1 MLLWLVFAGL
11 TAAALAAVLWP
22 LLRGERS
29 ASPRA
34 AHDAAL
40 YAHQLEEIDADLER
54 GLIAPAEA
62 QAARTEI
69 SRRLLRAADRDQAEP
84 ARKLKPAAERR
95 TAAIILVC
103 TFLLLPV
110 LSLGLY
116 LTRGSP
122 SLPDQPLAARLE
134 APADSEGITGL
145 IARVEARLRQHPE
158 DGEGWD
164 VIAPVYLR
172 LQRYNDA
179 ADAYERALRLL
190 GENTQRLVGHG
201 EALVAANNGVVT
213 EEARQAF
220 EKALS
225 RDASLLK
232 ARFWLAVAKEQDGQF
247 AEAASAWRNML
258 SGAPAD
264 APWRPVVEERLRF
277 AETHAGAQGAPGGQ
291 ASAQPDSAPA
301 ARGPTQEDIAS
312 AQSMTPEQRQAMIKQ
327 MVEGLAQR
335 LAEKGDD
342 LEGWQRLVR
351 AYTVL
356 GQRDNAV
363 RALGDARRNFEGNT
377 QALAQLDALAT
388 SLGL

>member
-22 LLRGERS
+22 LLRGERRS
-29 ASPRA
+29 APRA

-62 QAARTEI
+62 QAAKTEI
-69 SRRLLRAADRDQAEP
+69 SRRLLHAADRDRAEP
-84 ARKLKPAAERR
+84 TRKPEPAVERR
-95 TAAIILVC
+95 TAVIVLVC

-116 LTRGSP
+116 LMRGSP

-134 APADSEGITGL
+134 APAGSERISGL
-145 IARVEARLRQHPE
+145 VARVEARLRQHPE

-190 GENTQRLVGHG
+190 GESSARLMGYG
-201 EALVAANNGVVT
+201 EALAAANNGVVT
-213 EEARQAF
+213 EAARQAF
-220 EKALS
+220 EKALA
-225 RDASLLK
+225 RDPSLLK
-232 ARFWLAVAKEQDGQF
+232 ARFWLAIAKEQDGQF
-247 AEAASAWRNML
+247 AEAASAWRDML

-264 APWRPVVEERLRF
+264 APWKPIVEERLRF
-277 AETHAGAQGAPGGQ
+277 AETHAGVKAAPSGQ

-301 ARGPTQEDIAS
+301 AKGPTREDIAA

-327 MVEGLAQR
+327 MVERLAQR

-356 GQRDNAV
+356 GQRDDAV
-363 RALGDARRNFEGNT
+363 RALGDARRNFEGNA
-377 QALAQLDALAT
+377 QALAQLDVLAT